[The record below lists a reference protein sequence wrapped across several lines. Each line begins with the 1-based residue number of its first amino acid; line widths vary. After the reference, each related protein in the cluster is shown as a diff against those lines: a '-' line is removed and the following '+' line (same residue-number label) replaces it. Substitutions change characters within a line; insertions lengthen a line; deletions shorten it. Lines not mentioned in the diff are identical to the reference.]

1 MVMAKAPA
9 GDSIMAAAQMK
20 PLLALS
26 KQEPVQAAI
35 GLTANGE
42 GLILLDKRAKP
53 KRVFSM
59 LKAGAAKAKLQLN
72 AASLRFG
79 RAEVDTDYDPGMVR
93 FFVNKDAPGNLRLK
107 LVEVVKRIPYQKV
120 EINVDRSLELEPEED
135 DAHQPETAPAPAAE
149 QPLPVPP
156 AAPPPPAAPRQDIAG
171 LRRILEGLIGR
182 ISETAGDDA
191 ARKAQLVALAV
202 TANNAVKAEDLRAA
216 ATSVKELSNALA
228 ASPAAPPQADA
239 AGSPLAIWT
248 DAKDQVDSQL
258 SRLYQL
264 LREPG
269 ITVFTRVAD
278 EIENVLGSFRTGL
291 ITALLDFDRANARD
305 RDARRKAVL
314 DVVADYRSRLGTDPH
329 VIAADTNP
337 LGVPITARDTLGAA
351 LDHIEQQMA
360 AT

>member
-1 MVMAKAPA
+1 MAKAPA

-35 GLTANGE
+35 GLTADGE
-42 GLILLDKRAKP
+42 GLILLDKKAKP

-59 LKAGAAKAKLQLN
+59 LKAGATKAKLQLN

-79 RAEVDTDYDPGMVR
+79 RAEVDIDYDPGMVR
-93 FFVNKDAPGNLRLK
+93 FFVNKDAPGNLRVK

-120 EINVDRSLELEPEED
+120 EINVDPSLELEPEED
-135 DAHQPETAPAPAAE
+135 DAHQPETAPAPAGE
-149 QPLPVPP
+149 HPVPP
-156 AAPPPPAAPRQDIAG
+156 APPPSPTAPRLDIVG

-216 ATSVKELSNALA
+216 ATAVKELSNALA

-239 AGSPLAIWT
+239 AGSLLAIWT

-291 ITALLDFDRANARD
+291 ITALLDFDRANAQD

-351 LDHIEQQMA
+351 LDRIEQRMA

>member
-1 MVMAKAPA
+1 MIMAKAPA

-26 KQEPVQAAI
+26 KREPVQAAI
-35 GLTANGE
+35 GLTADGE
-42 GLILLDKRAKP
+42 GLILLDKKAKP
-53 KRVFSM
+53 KRVVSM

-93 FFVNKDAPGNLRLK
+93 FFVNKDTPGNMRIK
-107 LVEVVKRIPYQKV
+107 LIEVVRRIPYQKV
-120 EINVDRSLELEPEED
+120 EINVDASLELEPEED
-135 DAHQPETAPAPAAE
+135 DVQQPEAASAPAAAT
-149 QPLPVPP
+149 PGPVAP
-156 AAPPPPAAPRQDIAG
+156 AAPPAPATPRLDIAG
-171 LRRILEGLIGR
+171 LRRILEGLAGR
-182 ISETAGDDA
+182 IAQTAGDDA
-191 ARKAQLVALAV
+191 TRKAQLVALAV
-202 TANNAVKAEDLRAA
+202 SANNAVKAEDLRAA
-216 ATSVKELSNALA
+216 AIAVKQLSDAVG
-228 ASPAAPPQADA
+228 ASPGAQPRADG
-239 AGSPLAIWT
+239 AGSTLTIWA

-258 SRLYQL
+258 SGLYQL

-278 EIENVLGSFRTGL
+278 EIENVLGSFRTAL
-291 ITALLDFDRANARD
+291 VTALLDFDRAGAGD
-305 RDARRKAVL
+305 RDVRRKAVL

-337 LGVPITARDTLGAA
+337 LGVPVTARATLGAA
-351 LDHIEQQMA
+351 LDSIQQRVT

>member
-1 MVMAKAPA
+1 MAKAPA

-35 GLTANGE
+35 GLTADGE
-42 GLILLDKRAKP
+42 GLILLDKKAKP

-59 LKAGAAKAKLQLN
+59 LKAGATKAKLQLN

-79 RAEVDTDYDPGMVR
+79 RAEVDIDYDPGMVR
-93 FFVNKDAPGNLRLK
+93 FFVNKDAPGNLRVK

-120 EINVDRSLELEPEED
+120 EINVDPSLELEPEED
-135 DAHQPETAPAPAAE
+135 DAHQPETAPAPAGE
-149 QPLPVPP
+149 HPVPP
-156 AAPPPPAAPRQDIAG
+156 APPPSPTAPRLDIVG

-182 ISETAGDDA
+182 ISATAGDDA

-216 ATSVKELSNALA
+216 ATAVKELSNALA

-239 AGSPLAIWT
+239 AGSLLAIWT

-291 ITALLDFDRANARD
+291 ITALLDFDRANAQD

-351 LDHIEQQMA
+351 LDRIEQRMA